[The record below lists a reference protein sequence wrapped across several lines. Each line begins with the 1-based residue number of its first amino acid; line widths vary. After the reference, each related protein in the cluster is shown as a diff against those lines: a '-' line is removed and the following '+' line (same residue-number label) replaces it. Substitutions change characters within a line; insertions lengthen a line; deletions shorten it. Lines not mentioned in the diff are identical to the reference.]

1 MSYSRGSREYKRI
14 FQGEKIKPSKGAWC
28 MEEATRN
35 ELKHVVRVRNEN
47 LRLERKARPGQDN
60 RRGYKPLEE
69 ISRLSSG

>member
-14 FQGEKIKPSKGAWC
+14 FQGEKIKPSEGAWC

-47 LRLERKARPGQDN
+47 LRLER
-60 RRGYKPLEE
+60 
-69 ISRLSSG
+69 